1 MTHDAYG
8 SLFYTITGF
17 HGAHVMV
24 GLLMLVVVLI
34 RSMRGHFSRARHE
47 AITNVALYWH
57 FVDLV
62 WLAVFTTLYLTPH
75 MQ

>member
-17 HGAHVMV
+17 HGAHVIV
-24 GLLMLVVVLI
+24 GLVMLVVVFI
-34 RSMRGHFSRARHE
+34 RAARGHFRAGRHE

-57 FVDLV
+57 FVDVV
-62 WLAVFTTLYLTPH
+62 WLAVFTSLYITPH
-75 MQ
+75 LR